1 MKRKRWL
8 GILLTAIMVLT
19 MAPTVAFA
27 ADDSP
32 VKIGDKGYAS
42 MGDAVADVP
51 MNDTP
56 TTIVLQENYVGNGVK
71 VQEGQNIV
79 FDLGGNTWTIDGTV
93 GSDGTETNGMQL
105 LKGSTVTIKN
115 GTITSEKAKILIQK
129 YCDLTLEDVVL
140 DGSRS
145 NYTLSN
151 NNGETIIG
159 SGTKVIAA
167 EGGVA
172 FDVYYWPQGGKGYG
186 PVYVTVHEGAVIDGK
201 IEYAD
206 DGTVV
211 DEKVV
216 ENAKL
221 DILGGEIKGDISTT
235 IENANEGISI
245 SGGTFISDV
254 SEYMDNAILVKDDSN
269 GGTYTAYELDGVQ
282 SEDDFAI
289 ELGAAYKKDGVYYY
303 TKPSGDNVVQIAY
316 QIILHYT
323 SPDRVIES
331 EVGTITITVPKKD
344 GAKVKDGN
352 LEMGEI
358 PVIPNE
364 SNEYKFAGWYN
375 AVLNEA
381 GTAVAEYEGD
391 ALTLDTVVT
400 EDMELYGAWE
410 KVGQTVSGAED
421 KPTDVNKD
429 NADKTP
435 ETGDD
440 SNMTIPFVAAG
451 LALAVMAAVV
461 ATRKRHG

>member
-1 MKRKRWL
+1 MKKKRWL

-27 ADDSP
+27 ADDNP
-32 VKIGDKGYAS
+32 VKIGDKEYAS
-42 MGDAVADVP
+42 MEEAVAAVP
-51 MNDTP
+51 TDGTE
-56 TTIVLQENYVGNGVK
+56 TTIVLQKDYDGNGV
-71 VQEGQNIV
+71 VVEGGRNIV

-93 GSDGTETNGMQL
+93 GSTGTETNGMQL

-115 GTITSEKAKILIQK
+115 GTITSEKAIILIQK
-129 YCDLTLEDVVL
+129 YCDLTLENVVL
-140 DGSRS
+140 DGSKLAGS
-145 NYTLSN
+145 SKYTLSN
-151 NNGETIIG
+151 NNGKTIIR

-172 FDVYYWPQGGKGYG
+172 FDVYYWPDNGYDS
-186 PVYVTVHEGAVIDGK
+186 VSVTVHEGAVIDGT

-206 DGTVV
+206 DGTVD
-211 DEKVV
+211 DEVVV
-216 ENAKL
+216 EKAKL
-221 DILGGEIKGDISTT
+221 DILGGEINGDISTKIT
-235 IENANEGISI
+235 NASKGISI
-245 SGGTFISDV
+245 SGGTFNSNV
-254 SEYMDNAILVKDDSN
+254 SKYMDNAILVRDDSN
-269 GGTYTAYELDGVQ
+269 SGIYTAYALDGEQ
-282 SEDDFAI
+282 SGDDFAI

-303 TKPSGDNVVQIAY
+303 TEPSDGEGEKIAY

-323 SPDRVIES
+323 SPDRVIGEK
-331 EVGTITITVPKKD
+331 VIITVPIKN
-344 GAKVKDGN
+344 GATVEDGN
-352 LEMGEI
+352 LEMGAI

-364 SNEYKFAGWYN
+364 SEEYKFAGWYN
-375 AVLNEA
+375 AVLNEDR
-381 GTAVAEYEGD
+381 TAVAEYKGD

-400 EDMELYGAWE
+400 GDMELYGAWE